1 MIYENNEQV
10 KRIIKNIMNE
20 NNITYDKIAA
30 LLDSTKQNVYK
41 ILNKNQLKLDD
52 VKKFC
57 DVLGYRFEIGIV
69 KGDRI
74 ETDLYNQ
81 YINDEFIELM
91 IKLIQLA
98 RDVDCDALIER
109 HNELKKQL

>member
-10 KRIIKNIMNE
+10 KRIIKNIMDE
-20 NNITYDKIAA
+20 NNITYDKIAV
-30 LLDSTKQNVYK
+30 LLDSTKQNIHK

-52 VKKFC
+52 VKRFC
-57 DVLGYRFEIGIV
+57 DVLGYRFEIDIV

-74 ETDLYNQ
+74 ETDLYNH
-81 YINDEFIELM
+81 YINDDFMELM

-98 RDVDCDALIER
+98 KDVDCDALIEK
-109 HNELKKQL
+109 HNKLKE

>member
-10 KRIIKNIMNE
+10 KRIIKNIMDE
-20 NNITYDKIAA
+20 NNITYDKIAD
-30 LLDSTKQNVYK
+30 LLNTTKQNVYK

-57 DVLGYRFEIGIV
+57 NVLGYRFEISIV

-74 ETDLYNQ
+74 ETDLYNH
-81 YINDEFIELM
+81 YINDEFIDLM

-98 RDVDCDALIER
+98 KDVDPDALIKN
-109 HNELKKQL
+109 HNELKK